1 MTMTEFPKELKGRPV
16 GDAIM
21 AENAERAAKLT
32 ADGHTPTLALFRV
45 GERADDMFY
54 ERSILRHCEQ
64 AGISVRH
71 TVLPED
77 CAEEDFAAALSAA
90 ADNKEVDGVFFF
102 SPLPR
107 HLDEPKLRALIPPA
121 KDVDA
126 LNEASAAAVYCGSV
140 GFAPC
145 TPAAVMEMLKFYQ
158 IPLAGKNAV
167 VLGRSLVVGK
177 PLAMLLLDE
186 NATVT
191 ICHSKTENLSETCRH
206 ADILLAA
213 VGRARMVKADW
224 VNKNQV
230 VIDVGIN
237 SDPEN
242 PGKMC
247 GDVDYANVLPAAAAA
262 APSPGG
268 VGLVTTAL
276 LCRHIIESAERT
288 HFEG

>member
-1 MTMTEFPKELKGRPV
+1 MTDNFPKELKGRPV

-21 AENAERAAKLT
+21 ADNLTRAAQLT
-32 ADGHTPTLALFRV
+32 AAGHQPTLALIRV
-45 GERADDMFY
+45 GERPDDVFY
-54 ERSILRHCEQ
+54 EGSILRHCDK
-64 AGISVRH
+64 AGIRVLH
-71 TVLPED
+71 TVLAAD
-77 CAEEDFAAALSAA
+77 CTEQELAEVLKGAA
-90 ADNKEVDGVFFF
+90 ADEAVDGMFFF

-107 HLDEPKLRALIPPA
+107 HLDEAKLRELIPVS

-126 LNEASAAAVYCGSV
+126 LNQQSATAVYCGSE

-145 TPAAVMEMLKFYQ
+145 TPAAVMEILKYYNV
-158 IPLAGKNAV
+158 PLAGKNAV

-191 ICHSKTENLSETCRH
+191 ICHSRTENLPEICRR
-206 ADILLAA
+206 ADVLLAA
-213 VGRARMVKADW
+213 VGRARMVQADW
-224 VNKNQV
+224 VNEQTV

-237 SDPEN
+237 ADPEN

-247 GDVDYANVLPAAAAA
+247 GDVDYANVLPAARAA

-276 LCRHIIESAERT
+276 LCRHVIEAAEKAN
-288 HFEG
+288 

>member
-1 MTMTEFPKELKGRPV
+1 MTNFPKELKGRPV
-16 GDAIM
+16 ADAIM
-21 AENAERAAKLT
+21 KDNAERAAKL
-32 ADGHTPTLALFRV
+32 AAEGHTPTLALFRV

-64 AGISVRH
+64 AGIRVQH

-77 CAEEDFAAALSAA
+77 CAEEDFAAALTTA
-90 ADNKEVDGVFFF
+90 ADNNEIDGVFFF

-107 HLDEPKLRALIPPA
+107 HLNEPRLRALIPPT

-126 LNEASAAAVYCGSV
+126 LNEASAAAVYCDSV

-158 IPLAGKNAV
+158 VPLVGKNAV

-177 PLAMLLLDE
+177 PLAMLLLKE

-191 ICHSKTENLSETCRH
+191 ICHSKTENLPEICRR

-213 VGRARMVKADW
+213 VGRARMVKSDW
-224 VNKNQV
+224 VNENQV

-242 PGKMC
+242 TGKMC

-276 LCRHIIESAERT
+276 LCRHVIESAERL
-288 HFEG
+288 HHEG